1 MARQNVILDILHE
14 EEMKYHTQDEIG
26 RLMNQLPVT
35 YAGKARTY
43 PLGETN
49 GRSMLYVMEMSDSLE
64 NSHLKPA
71 LKVQSPPHKSVPLP
85 HCSQLRAVSDPQFTA
100 SGPGS
105 ENDKKLFHF
114 IYRVS
119 N

>member
-1 MARQNVILDILHE
+1 MALLSAKNHQLSFKLQGYQNKLVDINLKPGEMARQNVVLDILHE

-43 PLGETN
+43 PLGETK
-49 GRSMLYVMEMSDSLE
+49 GRSMLYVIEMSDSLE

-71 LKVQSPPHKSVPLP
+71 LKV
-85 HCSQLRAVSDPQFTA
+85 
-100 SGPGS
+100 
-105 ENDKKLFHF
+105 
-114 IYRVS
+114 
-119 N
+119 